1 MYINIISDNNI
12 ICVNTDKITA
22 VEYDKKSDKTILHF
36 AKGFTADSSGKNVF
50 DSLTAK
56 LMKE

>member
-1 MYINIISDNNI
+1 MYININSDNNI

-22 VEYDKKSDKTILHF
+22 VEYDKKYHKTIIHF
-36 AKGFTADSSGKNVF
+36 EKGFTASSSGKNVF
-50 DSLTAK
+50 DSLTAN